1 MVRIMNGLIGKK
13 LGMTQVFDQETGAQ
27 VPVTVLQAGPCAVV
41 QVKADETDGYSSIQL
56 GFEDQKE
63 HRVSKPMQG
72 HYAKNKVS
80 PKKVLREFRVA
91 DTNDIEVG
99 QEVNVALFEDAT
111 HVDVTATSKGRGFQG
126 VVKRYNFGGGRKTH
140 GSHMHRS
147 PGSIGQCVSPARIV
161 KGKKMPGQ
169 MGNVQV
175 TTQNLK
181 IQAIREEDGV
191 LLVRGAVPGPTGGI
205 LTIRKALKKPLKA

>member
-1 MVRIMNGLIGKK
+1 MNGLIGKK
-13 LGMTQVFDQETGAQ
+13 LGMTRVFDSETGAQ
-27 VPVTVLQAGPCAVV
+27 IPVTVLQAGPCAVV
-41 QVKADETDGYSSIQL
+41 QVKSDETDGYDSVQL
-56 GFEDQKE
+56 GFLDKKE
-63 HRVSKPMQG
+63 HRVPKPMQG
-72 HYAKNKVS
+72 HFAKNEIT
-80 PKKVLREFRVA
+80 PKKVLREFRLA
-91 DTNDIEVG
+91 EKAAIEVG
-99 QEVNVALFEDAT
+99 QEVDVKLFEDAT

-140 GSHMHRS
+140 GSHMHRTT
-147 PGSIGQCVSPARIV
+147 GSIGQCVSPARV
-161 KGKKMPGQ
+161 MKGKKMPGQ

-205 LTIRKALKKPLKA
+205 LTIRKALKKPLKAK